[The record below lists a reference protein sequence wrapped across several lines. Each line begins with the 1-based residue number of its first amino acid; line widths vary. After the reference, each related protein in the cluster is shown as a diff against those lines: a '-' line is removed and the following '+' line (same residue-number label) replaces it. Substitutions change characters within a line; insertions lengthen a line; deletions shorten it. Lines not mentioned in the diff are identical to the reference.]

1 MISIAFIPDVPSHN
15 SNFEKINKPF
25 VIEGVEVYETLCPIS
40 KLTGCRENPL
50 ALLKSLVSDPAK
62 GRLLDSI
69 LMELPSID
77 NPKSL
82 TPDDVFEQLKP
93 VLQGSAFFD
102 NDKFGERL
110 MAISEDLLKTVGI
123 EQKISKVENVSP
135 EPSSEP
141 AVQ

>member
-1 MISIAFIPDVPSHN
+1 MISIAFIPNIPSHN
-15 SNFEKINKPF
+15 SNFEKITKPF

-50 ALLKSLVSDPAK
+50 ALLKSLVADPAK
-62 GRLLDSI
+62 SRLLDSI
-69 LMELPSID
+69 LMELPSMD
-77 NPKSL
+77 NPQGL
-82 TPDDVFEQLKP
+82 TSDDVFEQLKP

-123 EQKISKVENVSP
+123 EQKIDKVEKVSP
-135 EPSSEP
+135 DSSLEP
-141 AVQ
+141 AAE